1 MKKFGIGV
9 VLGWLVFAC
18 LSAGAHA
25 STGGSSTTSAGDVG
39 EPSRLYLSVSMSEG
53 TSSLSNPVPG
63 STGTSGNQMELMLL
77 VSMELG
83 SFVLEGG
90 GGWLHDTLTG
100 TASPT
105 GTAFGPTSYS
115 LVTDAAIAEFSP
127 QIKVIGHF
135 RVGPVAEALMGPD
148 VSFVPGFGP
157 GQSLT
162 WMGGAQALYEFH
174 LSGSAIRAGA
184 RYLSSLNIADHQ
196 LQSVQATL
204 QFGLPV
210 L

>member
-1 MKKFGIGV
+1 MD
-9 VLGWLVFAC
+9 
-18 LSAGAHA
+18 LSA
-25 STGGSSTTSAGDVG
+25 S
-39 EPSRLYLSVSMSEG
+39 LSEG
-53 TSSLSNPVPG
+53 TSSLSNPVQG

-77 VSMELG
+77 ASVEVG

-90 GGWLHDTLTG
+90 GGWLHDTLSG

-105 GTAFGPTSYS
+105 GTGFSPTSYD

-127 QIKVIGHF
+127 QIRVVGGL
-135 RVGPVAEALMGPD
+135 RVGPVAEALIGPD

-162 WMGGAQALYEFH
+162 WLGGGQALYEFRF
-174 LSGSAIRAGA
+174 SGTAIRAGA

-196 LQSVQATL
+196 LQSIQATV
-204 QFGLPV
+204 QFGLSV